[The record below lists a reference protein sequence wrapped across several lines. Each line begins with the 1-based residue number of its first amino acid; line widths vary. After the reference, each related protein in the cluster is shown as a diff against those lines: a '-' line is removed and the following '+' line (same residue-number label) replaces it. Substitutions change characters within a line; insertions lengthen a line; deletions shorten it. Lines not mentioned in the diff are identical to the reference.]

1 MDPKSGLSY
10 FENVRQP
17 ISKCCWYR
25 DNRKFLSPG
34 DPNINNPLGF
44 IIRSALPIGKKLFGT
59 MRLSDIRGNNNAN
72 GFILLSLRL
81 MDSGGS
87 YLRAI
92 SCHEKLLPF
101 GAGSVREVLAFRGTG
116 PIGKFQTQHFP
127 TQGRNPGCAGL
138 IAIKAVT
145 RDAAN
150 QFERATTKPS

>member
-25 DNRKFLSPG
+25 DNRKFLSTG

-72 GFILLSLRL
+72 GFILLSLRKAER
-81 MDSGGS
+81 MMNPSGLFMLGS
-87 YLRAI
+87 
-92 SCHEKLLPF
+92 
-101 GAGSVREVLAFRGTG
+101 
-116 PIGKFQTQHFP
+116 
-127 TQGRNPGCAGL
+127 PGL
-138 IAIKAVT
+138 K
-145 RDAAN
+145 
-150 QFERATTKPS
+150 